1 MTVRWKPLMILSG
14 LFVVVALVGVVA
26 ITVAMMPRSAQGIL
40 KLARSAREAGR
51 YKDAVIYYKQALQA
65 DPRNASIHEDFAGL
79 YRDWAR
85 QAPENQRAELRT
97 GWLEQ
102 TTKAI
107 EIDKS
112 ARAPRRERLRDAMDL
127 ELTLDAIYWSKDLLT
142 IAADDLEAHYVLAAE
157 GLEERSPNIPEI
169 KRHIEALEKAKAPL
183 IRRLWLRARLAERT
197 GDEKALAA
205 ALDEARKSSP
215 PAAGEPD
222 VVDRF
227 ARLRLAA
234 VDAQKEAGW
243 QPLADRVSRL
253 REQVKALGKPEELP
267 PGRIA
272 RLRSILE
279 FTQRSLTD
287 RSPKLPPEGQK
298 SVAALADAIEVDI
311 EAMFRQ
317 ALAEGRQP
325 DLQTYLAY
333 ADHLRLR
340 RQPERS
346 LEVVNRALQT
356 PQASQR
362 GAMPN
367 ALGLHLVAVDVI
379 LARADDAGRFDK
391 AKPHVKALVESSEP
405 RYQALGHLLAGSI
418 DLDRSGVARE
428 LTAADEASTAAKAG
442 TAADNAKTTDAAAA
456 RAGHSKLLASA
467 LNHLKLAAAG
477 LPDVAEAQAKYGVA
491 LVLTREQDLGRQY
504 LQKALRLQGS
514 QPQGV
519 LDTQYQLWAAWT
531 ILQAG
536 YPEEAEPIVQAMLRQ
551 VEQGTLPR
559 DMEGSL
565 HLLQGE
571 LYQARRGPE
580 DLKRAAAE
588 FDRAR
593 AAGQAV
599 TPTVAIRL
607 AQIDVQLGRYDSALA
622 RLDALRAQGQGGVTA
637 EHLAVLTLEQMG
649 RRPEARALLKQ
660 ARDRYPKSGELA
672 GLEAALLVKEKKPAE
687 ADAVLERFLREQPE
701 DSGAAMMR
709 AQILADE
716 LKAPERARE
725 VLEAVAG
732 RTDSSAPLIQLA
744 ALELNAGRVDAA
756 SAVVAKIRSRW
767 KDSASVDVLE
777 GQLALRRG
785 KTAEALAHFDAA
797 LKKDPNNKIVQYWKA
812 RIDGRNGSVGEAAR
826 ALEEIVR
833 DRPVKEVDDGT
844 TLLSAAQSALA
855 GLSLQ
860 SRDFDEA
867 IRRFEELKRSSRTG
881 TLSREDRWKLITAY
895 VNKDQ
900 WPAAKRE
907 IAAILNDAKEPPSN
921 EERVRGASLYRQ
933 QGESPAAMAQLDYVL
948 KVDPTNPSAVVTRAY
963 ILLQDRQPDQS
974 AAVLRSAIE
983 RASGDAKKP
992 APAVFYLMLAA
1003 VENERPPVDDALPRA
1018 IKVLE
1023 DGLAAHPR
1031 EPELVKARS
1040 LALTAAGRGT
1050 DAIAFLESKAKE
1062 DPKGPFRRMLV
1073 EKLRDAKQ
1081 YERAESL
1088 LSALHQEFPDEANL
1102 AAALVQVVSLE
1113 AAEAAARGQDDR
1125 RRQLEDRAAGMIR
1138 KYRTEYPNEVS
1149 FLQAECDMA
1158 ARRGDFTA
1166 ALAATR
1172 EIDKVA
1178 PSSTLGPLLRV
1189 RLYGVLDR
1197 AEEVAKAY
1205 GEAIDRE
1212 RGARQAD
1219 YRLLLGQ
1226 LRLRMGD
1233 PDEAI
1238 RQSGLVLAADKRRI
1252 DAALLQSRALAESG
1266 ATPSERELRRRDA
1279 VARLRT
1285 IIHDNPRY
1293 GDAYRGLAE
1302 ILLKAGDRGAALAVL
1317 QDDLKANPQDAA
1329 SAGLLVQWLATG
1341 TGKNAE
1347 AAEADLARARLVAG
1361 EISARDTKGAM
1372 ILAVAGGFRAA
1383 ERFDD
1388 ALPLAHQ
1395 AVAKLDS
1402 PAAHLA
1408 LGDLLLS
1415 IAEKHADNASSRKT
1429 FTEAVAEYDR
1439 VLAAVP
1445 DSIEAVNNKAWIL
1458 HTYLGKSR
1466 EALDLVLALR
1476 NRAIPVTLPCEFFDT
1491 MGSIQESVGKPAD
1504 AESSYTEGLKKDD
1517 RNAVLNFH
1525 FGRLLAADRSRATK
1539 ARMHLG
1545 KALAARDRLTPPMAE
1560 EADSLMR
1567 KLGGSIKAN

>member
-14 LFVVVALVGVVA
+14 LFLVVALVGVVA
-26 ITVAMMPRSAQGIL
+26 ITVAMLPHSAQGIL
-40 KLARSAREAGR
+40 KLARTARDAGR
-51 YKDAVIYYKQALQA
+51 YEAAEIYYKQAIQA
-65 DPRNASIHEDFAGL
+65 DPRNAAIHEDFAGL
-79 YRDWAR
+79 YRDWLR
-85 QAPENQRAELRT
+85 QAPEDKRPALRT
-97 GWLEQ
+97 GWLNQ
-102 TTKAI
+102 TSKAI
-107 EIDKS
+107 EIDKA
-112 ARAPRRERLRDAMDL
+112 ARAPRRERLRDAMDQ

-142 IAADDLEAHYVLAAE
+142 LAPADLDAHYILAAE
-157 GLEERSPNIPEI
+157 GLEERTPNIPEI
-169 KRHIEALEKAKAPL
+169 KRHIDTLEKARAPL
-183 IRRLWLRARLAERT
+183 IRRLWLRARLAERA
-197 GDEKALAA
+197 DDNQALAA
-205 ALDEARKSSP
+205 ALAEARKSPP

-234 VDAQKEAGW
+234 VDVQKEADW
-243 QPLADRVSRL
+243 KPLADRVTRL
-253 REQVKALGKPEELP
+253 REQVKALGKPEDLP

-272 RLRSILE
+272 RLRAILE
-279 FTQRSLTD
+279 LAQRSLTD
-287 RSPKLPPEGQK
+287 RSSRLPPEGQK
-298 SVAALADAIEVDI
+298 SVTALADAIEVDI

-317 ALAEGRQP
+317 ALADGRQP

-346 LEVVNRALQT
+346 LEVVNRALHT
-356 PQASQR
+356 PQATQR
-362 GAMPN
+362 GAMPHV
-367 ALGLHLVAVDVI
+367 LGLHLVAVDMI
-379 LARADDAGRFDK
+379 LARADDASRFDK
-391 AKPHVKALVESSEP
+391 AMPHVKALLESSEP
-405 RYQALGHLLAGSI
+405 RYQALGHLLAGSM
-418 DLDRSGVARE
+418 DLDRSGVARG
-428 LTAADEASTAAKAG
+428 LTATDETGSAARTATATASTKD
-442 TAADNAKTTDAAAA
+442 TAAA
-456 RAGHSKLLASA
+456 RPGHSKLLSSA

-491 LVLTREQDLGRQY
+491 LVLTQEQDLGRQY
-504 LQKALRLQGS
+504 LQNALRLQS
-514 QPQGV
+514 TQPQGS

-551 VEQGTLPR
+551 VEQGALPR
-559 DMEGSL
+559 EMESSL

-580 DLKRAAAE
+580 DLKRAAVE
-588 FDRAR
+588 FDKAR

-622 RLDALRAQGQGGVTA
+622 RIDTLRKQGKGGATV

-649 RRPEARALLKQ
+649 RKPEARTLLKQ
-660 ARDRYPKSGELA
+660 ARGRYPKSGELA
-672 GLEAALLVKEKKPAE
+672 GLAAALLVKDGKPAE
-687 ADAVLERFLREQPE
+687 ADAVLERFLHEQPE

-709 AQILADE
+709 AQILADD
-716 LKAPERARE
+716 LKAPDRARE

-756 SAVVAKIRSRW
+756 SAVVATIRARW

-777 GQLALRRG
+777 GQVALRQG
-785 KTAEALAHFDAA
+785 KTADAIAHFNAA

-812 RIDGRNGSVGEAAR
+812 RIDGRNGSVREAAR
-826 ALEEIVR
+826 ALERIVR

-860 SRDFDEA
+860 SRDYDEA

-907 IAAILNDAKEPPSN
+907 IAAILNDTKEPPSN

-933 QGESPAAMAQLDYVL
+933 QGESAAAMAQLDYVL
-948 KVDPTNPSAVVTRAY
+948 KIDPTNPSALVTRAY
-963 ILLQDRQPDQS
+963 ILLQDKQPDQ
-974 AAVLRSAIE
+974 AAVVLRSAID
-983 RASGDAKKP
+983 RAAGHPQKP
-992 APAVFYLMLAA
+992 APAVFFLMLAA
-1003 VENERPPVDDALPRA
+1003 VENERPPADEALPRA

-1023 DGLAAHPR
+1023 EGLAVHPS

-1040 LALTAAGRGT
+1040 LALTAAGRGN

-1062 DPKGPFRRMLV
+1062 DPKGPFPRMLV
-1073 EKLRDAKQ
+1073 EKLREEKQ

-1088 LSALHQEFPDEANL
+1088 LTALHEEFPDESNL
-1102 AAALVQVVSLE
+1102 AAALVQIVSLE
-1113 AAEAAARGQDDR
+1113 AAEASARGQADR

-1138 KYRTEYPNEVS
+1138 KYRTEYPNDAS

-1158 ARRGDFTA
+1158 ARRGDFTRA
-1166 ALAATR
+1166 IAATH
-1172 EIDKVA
+1172 EMDKVA

-1189 RLYGVLDR
+1189 RLYGLLDR
-1197 AEEVAKAY
+1197 PEEVAKAY

-1226 LRLRMGD
+1226 LRLQMGD
-1233 PDEAI
+1233 AAEAI
-1238 RQSGLVLAADKRRI
+1238 RQSGLVLAADKQRI
-1252 DAALLQSRALAESG
+1252 DAALLQARALAESG
-1266 ATPSERELRRRDA
+1266 ATPSQRDA
-1279 VARLRT
+1279 RRADAVTRIRT
-1285 IIHDNPRY
+1285 IIHDNPAY
-1293 GDAYRGLAE
+1293 GQAYRSLAD
-1302 ILLKAGDRGAALAVL
+1302 ILLKAGQLGPAVAVL
-1317 QDDLKANPQDAA
+1317 EDDLKANPQDAA
-1329 SAGLLVQWLATG
+1329 AAGQLVQWLAKG
-1341 TGKNAE
+1341 SGKNAE
-1347 AAEADLARARLVAG
+1347 AAGADLTRARLVAR
-1361 EISARDTKGAM
+1361 EIAARDRKGAM
-1372 ILAVAGGFRAA
+1372 ILAVADGFQRAGQFN
-1383 ERFDD
+1383 E
-1388 ALPLAHQ
+1388 ALPLARQ
-1395 AVAKLDS
+1395 AVAKLNS
-1402 PAAHLA
+1402 PTAHLA

-1415 IAEKHADNASSRKT
+1415 MAEKNPADGSARKT
-1429 FTEAVAEYDR
+1429 FTEAIAEYDR

-1476 NRAIPVTLPCEFFDT
+1476 DRAIPVTLPCEFFDT
-1491 MGSIQESVGKPAD
+1491 LGAIQESVGKVSE
-1504 AESSYTEGLKKDD
+1504 AESSYLEGLKKDD

-1525 FGRLLAADRSRATK
+1525 FGRLLAADRARAPK
-1539 ARMHLG
+1539 ARMHLK
-1545 KALAARDRLTPPMAE
+1545 KALDARDRLTPTMAL
-1560 EADSLMR
+1560 EADTLVR
-1567 KLGGSIKAN
+1567 KLGGRIKAN

>member
-40 KLARSAREAGR
+40 KLAHSAREAGR

-79 YRDWAR
+79 YRDWGR
-85 QAPENQRAELRT
+85 QAPEDQRAELRT

-102 TTKAI
+102 TSKAI

-127 ELTLDAIYWSKDLLT
+127 ELTLDAIYWSKDLLS
-142 IAADDLEAHYVLAAE
+142 IAADDLDAHYVLAAE
-157 GLEERSPNIPEI
+157 GLEERTPNIPEI
-169 KRHIEALEKAKAPL
+169 KRHVEALEKSNAPL

-205 ALDEARKSSP
+205 ALDQARKSSP
-215 PAAGEPD
+215 PASGEPD

-234 VDAQKEAGW
+234 VDVQKAADW
-243 QPLADRVSRL
+243 QPLANRVNRL

-272 RLRSILE
+272 RLRAILE
-279 FTQRSLTD
+279 FTQRSLAD
-287 RSPKLPPEGQK
+287 RSPKLPPDGRK

-317 ALAEGRQP
+317 ALADGRQP

-346 LEVVNRALQT
+346 LEVVTRALQT

-367 ALGLHLVAVDVI
+367 VLGLHLVAVDVI

-391 AKPHVKALVESSEP
+391 AAPHVKALVESSEP

-428 LTAADEASTAAKAG
+428 LTAADQASSAKVG
-442 TAADNAKTTDAAAA
+442 TATDSVKTTDAAAV
-456 RAGHSKLLASA
+456 RAGHSKLLTSA

-491 LVLTREQDLGRQY
+491 LVLTQEQDLGRQY

-580 DLKRAAAE
+580 DLKRAAVE

-622 RLDALRAQGQGGVTA
+622 RLEALRAQGKGGATA

-649 RRPEARALLKQ
+649 RKPDARALLKQ
-660 ARDRYPKSGELA
+660 GRDRYPKSGELA
-672 GLEAALLVKEKKPAE
+672 GLEAALLVKDRKPAE

-701 DSGAAMMR
+701 DSGVAMMR

-716 LKAPERARE
+716 LKAPDRARE

-744 ALELNAGRVDAA
+744 ALELNAGRIEAA
-756 SAVVAKIRSRW
+756 SAVVAKIRARW

-777 GQLALRRG
+777 GQIALRRG
-785 KTAEALAHFDAA
+785 KTAEAVAHFNAA

-812 RIDGRNGSVGEAAR
+812 RIDSRNGSEGEAAR

-900 WPAAKRE
+900 WSTAKRE
-907 IAAILNDAKEPPSN
+907 IAAILNNAKEPPSN

-933 QGESPAAMAQLDYVL
+933 QGESAAAMAQLDYVL

-963 ILLQDRQPDQS
+963 ILLQDKQPDQS

-1003 VENERPPVDDALPRA
+1003 VENERPPLDDALSRA

-1023 DGLAAHPR
+1023 EGLAAHPR
-1031 EPELVKARS
+1031 EAELVKARS
-1040 LALTAAGRGT
+1040 LALTAAGRGP

-1088 LSALHQEFPDEANL
+1088 LSALHQEFPDESNL

-1138 KYRTEYPNEVS
+1138 KYRTEYPSEVS

-1158 ARRGDFTA
+1158 ARRGDFTG
-1166 ALAATR
+1166 ALSATR

-1189 RLYGVLDR
+1189 RLYGLLDR
-1197 AEEVAKAY
+1197 PEEVAKAY

-1233 PDEAI
+1233 ADEAI
-1238 RQSGLVLAADKRRI
+1238 RQTGLVLAADKRRI

-1279 VARLRT
+1279 VARLRAM
-1285 IIHDNPRY
+1285 IHDNPRY
-1293 GDAYRGLAE
+1293 GDAYRGLAD
-1302 ILLKAGDRGAALAVL
+1302 ILLKAGDRAAALTAL

-1329 SAGLLVQWLATG
+1329 AAGLLVEWLANG
-1341 TGKNAE
+1341 SGKNAQT
-1347 AAEADLARARLVAG
+1347 AEADLTRARRVAR
-1361 EISARDTKGAM
+1361 EIADRDTKGAM
-1372 ILAVAGGFRAA
+1372 ILAVAGGFQRAQQ
-1383 ERFDD
+1383 FDE
-1388 ALPLAHQ
+1388 ALPLARQ

-1415 IAEKHADNASSRKT
+1415 IAEKHADGASARTT

-1476 NRAIPVTLPCEFFDT
+1476 DRAIPVTLPCEFFDT
-1491 MGSIQESVGKPAD
+1491 MGAIQESVGKAAE
-1504 AESSYTEGLKKDD
+1504 AESSYTDGLKKDD

-1545 KALAARDRLTPPMAE
+1545 KALAARDRLTPAMAE
-1560 EADSLMR
+1560 EADSLIR

>member
-40 KLARSAREAGR
+40 KLARSSREAGR
-51 YKDAVIYYKQALQA
+51 YEAAVIYYKQALQA

-85 QAPENQRAELRT
+85 QAPEDKRAELRT
-97 GWLEQ
+97 NWLEQ

-112 ARAPRRERLRDAMDL
+112 ARAPRRDRLRDAMDL
-127 ELTLDAIYWSKDLLT
+127 ELTLDTIYWSKDLLS
-142 IAADDLEAHYVLAAE
+142 IAADDLDAHYVLAAE
-157 GLEERSPNIPEI
+157 GLEERTPNIPEI
-169 KRHIEALEKAKAPL
+169 KRHIEALEKANAPL

-197 GDEKALAA
+197 NDEKALAA

-215 PAAGEPD
+215 PASGEPD

-234 VDAQKEAGW
+234 VDTQRAADWQSLAG
-243 QPLADRVSRL
+243 RVNRL

-272 RLRSILE
+272 RLRAILE
-279 FTQRSLTD
+279 FTQRSLAD

-317 ALAEGRQP
+317 ALADGRQP

-346 LEVVNRALQT
+346 LEVVNRALKT

-362 GAMPN
+362 GAIPHV
-367 ALGLHLVAVDVI
+367 LGLHLVAVDMI
-379 LARADDAGRFDK
+379 LARADDNGRFDK
-391 AKPHVKALVESSEP
+391 AAPHVKALLDSSEP

-428 LTAADEASTAAKAG
+428 LAAAEEASSAAKAP
-442 TAADNAKTTDAAAA
+442 TANATEAAASA
-456 RAGHSKLLASA
+456 RGGPSKLLTSA

-491 LVLTREQDLGRQY
+491 LVLTHEQDLGRQY
-504 LQKALRLQGS
+504 LQNALRLHGT

-571 LYQARRGPE
+571 MYQARRGPE
-580 DLKRAAAE
+580 DLKRAAVE

-593 AAGQAV
+593 SAGQAV

-622 RLDALRAQGQGGVTA
+622 RLEALRAQGKGGA
-637 EHLAVLTLEQMG
+637 AGEHLAVLTLEQMG
-649 RRPEARALLKQ
+649 RKPDARALLKQ

-672 GLEAALLVKEKKPAE
+672 GLEAALMVKDRKPAE

-701 DSGAAMMR
+701 DSGVAMMR
-709 AQILADE
+709 AQILADD
-716 LKAPERARE
+716 LKAPDRARE

-756 SAVVAKIRSRW
+756 AAVVAKIRTRW

-777 GQLALRRG
+777 GQVALRRG
-785 KTAEALAHFDAA
+785 KTADAIAHFNAA

-826 ALEEIVR
+826 ALEQIVR

-881 TLSREDRWKLITAY
+881 ALSREDRWKLITAY

-933 QGESPAAMAQLDYVL
+933 QGESAAAMAQLDYVL

-974 AAVLRSAIE
+974 AAVLRSAIGQ
-983 RASGDAKKP
+983 ASADAKKP
-992 APAVFYLMLAA
+992 APAVLYLMLAA
-1003 VENERPPVDDALPRA
+1003 VENERPPVADALARA

-1023 DGLAAHPR
+1023 EGLAVHPR
-1031 EPELVKARS
+1031 EAELVKARS

-1050 DAIAFLESKAKE
+1050 DAIAFLEAKAKE

-1088 LSALHQEFPDEANL
+1088 LSALHQEFPDESNL
-1102 AAALVQVVSLE
+1102 AAALVQIVSLE

-1158 ARRGDFTA
+1158 ARRGDFTG

-1189 RLYGVLDR
+1189 RLYGLLDR

-1238 RQSGLVLAADKRRI
+1238 RQSGLVLAADRRRI

-1279 VARLRT
+1279 VARLRA

-1293 GDAYRGLAE
+1293 GDAYRGLAD
-1302 ILLKAGDRGAALAVL
+1302 ILMKAGDRAAALTVL

-1329 SAGLLVQWLATG
+1329 AAGLLVEWLASG
-1341 TGKNAE
+1341 SGKNAD
-1347 AAEADLARARLVAG
+1347 AASADLARARVAAR
-1361 EISARDTKGAM
+1361 EIAAGDTKGAM
-1372 ILAVAGGFRAA
+1372 ILAVAGGFQRAQQ
-1383 ERFDD
+1383 FDE
-1388 ALPLAHQ
+1388 ALPLARQ

-1415 IAEKHADNASSRKT
+1415 IAEKNATDGSARKT

-1466 EALDLVLALR
+1466 EALDLVVALR
-1476 NRAIPVTLPCEFFDT
+1476 DRAIPVTLPCEFFDT
-1491 MGSIQESVGKPAD
+1491 MGAIQEAVGKAAE

-1525 FGRLLAADRSRATK
+1525 FARLLAADRSRASK

-1545 KALAARDRLTPPMAE
+1545 KALAARDRLTPAMAD
-1560 EADSLMR
+1560 EADGLMR